1 MFGLGK
7 KKDPFQTV
15 TCKGLK
21 LEGRAVLA
29 LQVRDLDLVE
39 LCKLADKVEACQRVS
54 FGKIYQKPG
63 TMLAENNQEDQGY
76 TARYDK
82 ITKSIGV
89 NLRQGFMR
97 QTLVFATRDPDT
109 VCRELGITLE
119 VAGPSEPTVS

>member
-7 KKDPFQTV
+7 KKDPFLTV
-15 TCKGLK
+15 TCKAHK
-21 LEGRAVLA
+21 LDGRAVLA
-29 LQVRDLDLVE
+29 LLVRDIDLVE
-39 LCKLADKVEACQRVS
+39 ICKQADKLEACQRIA

-63 TMLAENNQEDQGY
+63 TMLTENNQEDQGY

-82 ITKSIGV
+82 ITKSIGI

-109 VCRELGITLE
+109 LCRELGITLE